1 MHIQDMTFHLRVDTH
16 VNPGPTYNTLRLV
29 NQDEA
34 VVIEHPITIGAL
46 NDMSNGGDYDS
57 DEFKKAAAAF
67 LYTAYLYTRD
77 YPEGKGAASYDF
89 HRTAG
94 IILAQYLDE
103 EHLGEFEPDD
113 WNREEIRVPGNPD
126 GVSAFVFSNDGSD
139 INIRIYRQDRGLVN
153 ERLFTYS
160 DEETVPSIEE
170 MLAQWDAD
178 VAPAV
183 DPVQE
188 NAASISFG
196 DVSFIYTLDMSKE
209 GREQRKAIMQ
219 VVIGDRLVAQQKVH
233 ENTQPLMYY
242 MMEVFNMLA
251 LRMTVGP
258 VEGINAQDRV
268 TLLTAIS
275 GFVGGHL
282 AMPDQVQIAEGMQY
296 MHEGA
301 ISDEVTYMVSHQ
313 LIADN
318 HLRATYQFNTVVD
331 ETMRRSITMC
341 DEVSYLENPMSPQ
354 AFFTA
359 YQADLSRELKLS
371 RMFDIAMIA
380 AIDRGQ
386 GLGKDNELLYRIK
399 EDMKY
404 FKEMTLH
411 SPVIMGRKTYES
423 LPNPLV
429 DRLNIVI
436 TTAPTNTYTTRS
448 GVVFVNSKEE
458 ALLHAKGYLAEH
470 GGDKIWIIGGASI
483 YAAFLPD
490 AKEIHL
496 TTIGT
501 EREDADTFFPEVDLR
516 QFNAARQ
523 FEEDQVFE
531 REGETFGY
539 NRVILTRK

>member
-1 MHIQDMTFHLRVDTH
+1 MHIQDMTFRILVATDTA
-16 VNPGPTYNTLRLV
+16 VSSTGNVLYLV
-29 NQDEA
+29 NQNDE
-34 VVIEHPITIGAL
+34 VVIEHSITDETL
-46 NDMSNGGDYDS
+46 NDISNGGDYDS
-57 DEFKKAAAAF
+57 DEFKKAAAAY
-67 LYTAYLYTRD
+67 LYTCYLYTRD

-94 IILAQYLDE
+94 IILMQFVDE
-103 EHLGEFEPDD
+103 EGLGEFEPDD
-113 WNREEIRVPGNPD
+113 WNRAEVMVPGLPE
-126 GVSAFVFSNDGSD
+126 STRAFVFSNDGSD

-153 ERLFTYS
+153 DRLFTYG

-178 VAPAV
+178 VTPTA

-219 VVIGDRLVAQQKVH
+219 VVIGDRLVTQQKVH

-341 DEVSYLENPMSPQ
+341 DEV
-354 AFFTA
+354 
-359 YQADLSRELKLS
+359 LSL
-371 RMFDIAMIA
+371 
-380 AIDRGQ
+380 
-386 GLGKDNELLYRIK
+386 
-399 EDMKY
+399 
-404 FKEMTLH
+404 
-411 SPVIMGRKTYES
+411 
-423 LPNPLV
+423 
-429 DRLNIVI
+429 
-436 TTAPTNTYTTRS
+436 
-448 GVVFVNSKEE
+448 
-458 ALLHAKGYLAEH
+458 
-470 GGDKIWIIGGASI
+470 
-483 YAAFLPD
+483 
-490 AKEIHL
+490 IH
-496 TTIGT
+496 I
-501 EREDADTFFPEVDLR
+501 
-516 QFNAARQ
+516 
-523 FEEDQVFE
+523 
-531 REGETFGY
+531 
-539 NRVILTRK
+539 